1 MSKKEKS
8 SSTSSNEQDP
18 ASDEGAGSD
27 SGEAVNPE
35 VESAEVSGE
44 VSERDVLSD
53 NNPTVPG
60 NEKLEDAKN
69 PVPVDMV
76 KIQVNKRV
84 ECAIGPK
91 FYSFVLGK
99 NYIVSK
105 TVHRILVDRGVV
117 KPTY

>member
-1 MSKKEKS
+1 MAKKEKN
-8 SSTSSNEQDP
+8 SSTSSNDKDP
-18 ASDEGAGSD
+18 ASEEGAGSN

-35 VESAEVSGE
+35 VESDNTSGE

-53 NNPTVPG
+53 NNPPAPG
-60 NEKLEDAKN
+60 TEKLKDVKN

-76 KIQVNKRV
+76 KIQVNKRI